1 MLREQIHLSPLTR
14 IQTMTTN
21 NFKTTTVVTGTF
33 AAIAGVSH
41 AAEAAAADELIAKI
55 KSQDDNVRGPAWQG
69 AGPCGAPAVR
79 PLAAVMTDA
88 DFEIAR
94 SAKRALYK
102 IVRHAGRPGAAKE
115 TKAVVAELI
124 ALLSNSPAVVRRETL
139 WMLSEIGGDEAV
151 APMAALLSDK
161 ELREDARCALVRLP
175 GKKATAALKS
185 AFAGAPEEFKFA
197 LAESLRQRGE
207 KVKGYPSQKLV
218 PTRQTTVA
226 QQ

>member
-1 MLREQIHLSPLTR
+1 
-14 IQTMTTN
+14 MTTN
-21 NFKTTTVVTGTF
+21 NLKTTTVATGIA
-33 AAIAGVSH
+33 AAIAGASRIT
-41 AAEAAAADELIAKI
+41 EAASVDDLIAKI

-69 AGPCGAPAVR
+69 AGPCGATAVK

-115 TKAVVAELI
+115 AKAVATELI
-124 ALLSNSPAVVRRETL
+124 ALLPGSPTVVRREAL

-161 ELREDARCALVRLP
+161 ELREDARCALMRLP
-175 GKKATAALKS
+175 GRKVTAALKT
-185 AFAGAPEEFKFA
+185 AFASAPEEFKFA
-197 LAESLRQRGE
+197 LAESLRQHGE
-207 KVKGYPSQKLV
+207 KAKGYPSQKLV
-218 PTRQTTVA
+218 PTRQTSVV
-226 QQ
+226 QPVPK